1 MYGVIRKS
9 CPFRAYLGKHFTLPG
24 LALKM
29 TTQLRIRQVVHLKRG
44 ELLRTHVLFFLRDF
58 SDVTKDFKYQL
69 LENYSTNFFW
79 NTCTFVK
86 TKQHSMITT
95 ESLLYSIFFIVI
107 IVFYIVWRTEISM
120 NYSEA
125 AKDFSGRWR
134 EFNRAHKKSQRTSRS
149 F

>member
-107 IVFYIVWRTEISM
+107 IVFILFDVQRSQWTILKRRKIFLVGEE
-120 NYSEA
+120 N
-125 AKDFSGRWR
+125 
-134 EFNRAHKKSQRTSRS
+134 FNRAHKKSQRTSRS